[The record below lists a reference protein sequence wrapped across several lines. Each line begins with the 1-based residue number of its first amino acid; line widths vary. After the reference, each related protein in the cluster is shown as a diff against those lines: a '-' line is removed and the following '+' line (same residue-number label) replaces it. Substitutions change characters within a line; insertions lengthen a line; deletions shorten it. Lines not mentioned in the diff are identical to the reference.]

1 MADGVLTVAD
11 SSESSIGS
19 SLTAFVAVAFFVVFG
34 AGFATA
40 FLGATV
46 FFVVMAFFGAAVLAA
61 VAFVAAGAVFLGA
74 GAGVADLAF
83 LVLGSSPETS
93 ETSEALRLV
102 ADDLVTG
109 VAEAIVVE
117 GLAAFA
123 DLVAAVVTVEVFA
136 FVVVAGFAAGVAFL
150 GGMLTVSLL
159 QML

>member
-1 MADGVLTVAD
+1 LIRIADGVLTVAD
-11 SSESSIGS
+11 SSEPSIGC
-19 SLTAFVAVAFFVVFG
+19 SLAAFVVVAFFAVFG

-46 FFVVMAFFGAAVLAA
+46 LFVVMAFLGAVVLAA
-61 VAFVAAGAVFLGA
+61 VAFVAAGAIFLGA

-102 ADDLVTG
+102 AVDL
-109 VAEAIVVE
+109 VAEALVVE

-123 DLVAAVVTVEVFA
+123 DSVAAVVTVEVFA

-150 GGMLTVSLL
+150 GGMWTVPLL
-159 QML
+159 ML